1 MKKFRVLVMPFIGI
15 ALLTFGCG
23 KEEPI
28 PQVIVEPIIEQP
40 VATRE
45 PVVEEEPSDVPP
57 QEGMVRSRLTNE
69 WVEEEINNTRPIA
82 VMIPNSNTASQ
93 YGVSDAEILY
103 EINVEGDMTRLMAI
117 INNWKDKE
125 KIGNI
130 RSGRDYFTYWSFE
143 WDSIFI
149 HYGGP
154 FYIYDV
160 IGRQDTDNID
170 CISQPD
176 IGKFNNAYTDLTF
189 RDQAKSDSDNAFT
202 SGERIREACN
212 DLGISLEYREGYSDV
227 EHFKFAPEDSPNT
240 LEQYQDAFN
249 ANRIDFSEAYPMTNS
264 YLVYDKESGCYNR
277 YQHFIKGTDEP
288 HIDLANNEQ
297 LKFENVLVQNTYYE
311 VRDQKG
317 YLAFRCHDTTHDG
330 WYFTKGKG
338 IHVTWEKKSDY
349 GATRYYDDK
358 GNEIELNTGKTM
370 ICIVEEGDSISVDGK
385 KYTGKVNSKQTNN

>member
-1 MKKFRVLVMPFIGI
+1 MKKPKVLLLFPITF
-15 ALLTFGCG
+15 ALLIGGCSQQ
-23 KEEPI
+23 KPV
-28 PQVIVEPIIEQP
+28 PQVIVEPIIETPAPEQP
-40 VATRE
+40 VEAKPAELGDT
-45 PVVEEEPSDVPP
+45 PP
-57 QEGMVRSRLTNE
+57 AEGMVRSRLTNE
-69 WVEEEINNTRPIA
+69 WIDEAQNNMRPIA
-82 VMIPNSNTASQ
+82 VMIPNSSTASQ
-93 YGVSDAEILY
+93 YGISDADILY

-117 INNWKDKE
+117 IDNWQDKE

-160 IGRQDTDNID
+160 IGRKDTDNID

-176 IGKFNNAYTDLTF
+176 IGKYNNAYTDLTY
-189 RDQAKSDSDNAFT
+189 REQAKNDSDNAFT
-202 SGERIREACN
+202 SADRIKEACS
-212 DLGISLEYREGYSDV
+212 DLGISLEYREGYSDP
-227 EHFKFAPEDSPNT
+227 EHFKFAPAGSPNT
-240 LEQYQDAFN
+240 LEQYPSAFK
-249 ANRIDFSEAYPMTNS
+249 AEKIDFSEAYPMTNS
-264 YLVYDKESGCYNR
+264 YLVYDEETGLYAR

-288 HIDLANNEQ
+288 HIDLSNNEQ
-297 LKFENVLVQNTYYE
+297 LKFKNVLVQNTYYE

-330 WYFTKGKG
+330 WYFTNGKG

-358 GNEIELNTGKTM
+358 GMEIELNNGKTM
-370 ICIVEEGDSISVDGK
+370 ICIIEEGDKILVDGK
-385 KYTGKVNSKQTNN
+385 SYQGNVISVNN